1 MKKQIAIVSTILV
14 VALIGVFAFAACTP
28 SLESLQEKYK
38 EEGYLAG
45 SLPVQGII
53 DSMLEGAEDVEVD
66 EATVE
71 YAFMATKLVDTI
83 IVVSITDKDV
93 RSDIIDS
100 LKEAEVAYKTKGNA
114 IAVERRTSVRL
125 FVCEKQRKNGDFK
138 QNA

>member
-14 VALIGVFAFAACTP
+14 IALIGVFAFAACTP

-38 EEGYLAG
+38 EEKYLAA

-53 DSMLEGAEDVEVD
+53 DSMLEDAEDVEVD

-71 YAFMATKLVDTI
+71 YAFMATNVVKAETI

-93 RSDIIDS
+93 RSEIIDS

-114 IAVERRTSVRL
+114 IAVGTKGALAL
-125 FVCEKQRKNGDFK
+125 F
-138 QNA
+138 

>member
-38 EEGYLAG
+38 EEGYLAA

-114 IAVERRTSVRL
+114 IAVGTEGALAL
-125 FVCEKQRKNGDFK
+125 F
-138 QNA
+138 

>member
-28 SLESLQEKYK
+28 SLDSLKEKYT
-38 EEGYLAG
+38 EEGYLVG

-53 DSMLEGAEDVEVD
+53 DSMLEGAEDIEVD

-71 YAFMATKLVDTI
+71 YAFMATKVVDTI

-93 RSDIIDS
+93 RAEITEALD
-100 LKEAEVAYKTKGNA
+100 KAEVTYKTKGNA
-114 IAVERRTSVRL
+114 IAVGSKGALDL
-125 FVCEKQRKNGDFK
+125 F
-138 QNA
+138 

>member
-28 SLESLQEKYK
+28 SVESLKEKYA
-38 EEGYLAG
+38 EEGYLAA

-71 YAFMATKLVDTI
+71 YAFMATKVVDTI

-93 RSDIIDS
+93 RAEITEALD
-100 LKEAEVAYKTKGNA
+100 KAEVTYKTKGNA
-114 IAVERRTSVRL
+114 IAVGTDGALDL
-125 FVCEKQRKNGDFK
+125 F
-138 QNA
+138 

>member
-71 YAFMATKLVDTI
+71 YAFMATKLVETI

-93 RSDIIDS
+93 RADITEALD
-100 LKEAEVAYKTKGNA
+100 KAEVTYKTKGNA
-114 IAVERRTSVRL
+114 IAVGTDGALDL
-125 FVCEKQRKNGDFK
+125 F
-138 QNA
+138 

>member
-28 SLESLQEKYK
+28 SVESLKEKYA
-38 EEGYLAG
+38 EEGYLAA

-114 IAVERRTSVRL
+114 IAVGTEGALAL
-125 FVCEKQRKNGDFK
+125 F
-138 QNA
+138 

>member
-38 EEGYLAG
+38 EEKYIAA

-53 DSMLEGAEDVEVD
+53 DALLEDAEDVEVD

-114 IAVERRTSVRL
+114 IAVGTEGALAL
-125 FVCEKQRKNGDFK
+125 F
-138 QNA
+138 

>member
-28 SLESLQEKYK
+28 SVDSLKEKYA

-71 YAFMATKLVDTI
+71 YAFMATNVVKAETI

-93 RSDIIDS
+93 RADIIEALD
-100 LKEAEVAYKTKGNA
+100 KAEVTYKTKGNA
-114 IAVERRTSVRL
+114 IAVGTDGALDL
-125 FVCEKQRKNGDFK
+125 F
-138 QNA
+138 

>member
-28 SLESLQEKYK
+28 SVDSLKEKYA
-38 EEGYLAG
+38 EEGYLAA

-71 YAFMATKLVDTI
+71 YAFMATKVVDTI

-93 RSDIIDS
+93 RAEITEALD
-100 LKEAEVAYKTKGNA
+100 KAEVTYKTKGNA
-114 IAVERRTSVRL
+114 IAVGTDGALDL
-125 FVCEKQRKNGDFK
+125 F
-138 QNA
+138 

>member
-28 SLESLQEKYK
+28 SVDSLKEKYT

-45 SLPVQGII
+45 SLPVQDII
-53 DSMLEGAEDVEVD
+53 DSMLEDAEDVEVD

-93 RSDIIDS
+93 RSEIIDS

-114 IAVERRTSVRL
+114 IAVGTEGALAL
-125 FVCEKQRKNGDFK
+125 F
-138 QNA
+138 

>member
-14 VALIGVFAFAACTP
+14 IALIGVFAFTACTP

-38 EEGYLAG
+38 EEKYLAA

-53 DSMLEGAEDVEVD
+53 DAMLEDAEDVEVD

-114 IAVERRTSVRL
+114 IAVGTEGALAL
-125 FVCEKQRKNGDFK
+125 F
-138 QNA
+138 

>member
-100 LKEAEVAYKTKGNA
+100 LKEADVAYKTKGNA
-114 IAVERRTSVRL
+114 IAVGTEGALAL
-125 FVCEKQRKNGDFK
+125 F
-138 QNA
+138 

>member
-28 SLESLQEKYK
+28 SLDSLKEKYA

-53 DSMLEGAEDVEVD
+53 DSMLEDAEDVEVD

-71 YAFMATKLVDTI
+71 YAFMATNVVKAETI

-93 RSDIIDS
+93 RADITEALD
-100 LKEAEVAYKTKGNA
+100 KAEVTYKTKGNA
-114 IAVERRTSVRL
+114 IAVGTDGALDL
-125 FVCEKQRKNGDFK
+125 F
-138 QNA
+138 

>member
-28 SLESLQEKYK
+28 SVDSLKEKYT
-38 EEGYLAG
+38 EEGYLVG

-71 YAFMATKLVDTI
+71 YAFMATKVVDTI

-93 RSDIIDS
+93 RADII
-100 LKEAEVAYKTKGNA
+100 EALDKADVTYKTKGNA
-114 IAVERRTSVRL
+114 TAVGTDGALDL
-125 FVCEKQRKNGDFK
+125 F
-138 QNA
+138 

>member
-28 SLESLQEKYK
+28 SVDSLKEKYA
-38 EEGYLAG
+38 EEGYLAA

-71 YAFMATKLVDTI
+71 YAFMATKLVETI

-93 RSDIIDS
+93 RADITEALD
-100 LKEAEVAYKTKGNA
+100 KAEVTYKTKGNA
-114 IAVERRTSVRL
+114 IAVGTDGALDL
-125 FVCEKQRKNGDFK
+125 F
-138 QNA
+138 

>member
-38 EEGYLAG
+38 EEKYLAA

-53 DSMLEGAEDVEVD
+53 DAMLEGAEDVEVD

-93 RSDIIDS
+93 RADIIDS

-114 IAVERRTSVRL
+114 IAVGTEGALAL
-125 FVCEKQRKNGDFK
+125 F
-138 QNA
+138 

>member
-28 SLESLQEKYK
+28 SVDSLKEKYA

-45 SLPVQGII
+45 SLPVQDII
-53 DSMLEGAEDVEVD
+53 DSMLEDAEDVEVD

-93 RSDIIDS
+93 RSEIIDS

-114 IAVERRTSVRL
+114 IAVGTDGALDL
-125 FVCEKQRKNGDFK
+125 F
-138 QNA
+138 

>member
-28 SLESLQEKYK
+28 SLESLEEKYA

-71 YAFMATKLVDTI
+71 YAFMATKLVETI

-93 RSDIIDS
+93 RADITEALD
-100 LKEAEVAYKTKGNA
+100 KAEVTYKTKGNA
-114 IAVERRTSVRL
+114 IAVGTDGALDL
-125 FVCEKQRKNGDFK
+125 F
-138 QNA
+138 

>member
-28 SLESLQEKYK
+28 SLDSLKEKYA
-38 EEGYLAG
+38 EEGYLAA

-53 DSMLEGAEDVEVD
+53 DSMLEDAEDVEVD

-83 IVVSITDKDV
+83 IVVSITDK
-93 RSDIIDS
+93 
-100 LKEAEVAYKTKGNA
+100 
-114 IAVERRTSVRL
+114 
-125 FVCEKQRKNGDFK
+125 
-138 QNA
+138 

>member
-28 SLESLQEKYK
+28 SVDSLKEKYT

-45 SLPVQGII
+45 SLPVQDII

-93 RSDIIDS
+93 RSEIIDS

-114 IAVERRTSVRL
+114 IAVGTEDALAL
-125 FVCEKQRKNGDFK
+125 F
-138 QNA
+138 

>member
-93 RSDIIDS
+93 RADITEALD
-100 LKEAEVAYKTKGNA
+100 KAEVTYKTKGNA
-114 IAVERRTSVRL
+114 IAVGTDGALDL
-125 FVCEKQRKNGDFK
+125 F
-138 QNA
+138 

>member
-100 LKEAEVAYKTKGNA
+100 LKKAEVAYKTKGNA
-114 IAVERRTSVRL
+114 IAVGTEGALAL
-125 FVCEKQRKNGDFK
+125 F
-138 QNA
+138 

>member
-28 SLESLQEKYK
+28 SVDSLKEKYA
-38 EEGYLAG
+38 EEGYLAA

-93 RSDIIDS
+93 RSDIIEALD
-100 LKEAEVAYKTKGNA
+100 KAEVTYKTKGNA
-114 IAVERRTSVRL
+114 IAVGTDGALDL
-125 FVCEKQRKNGDFK
+125 F
-138 QNA
+138 

>member
-28 SLESLQEKYK
+28 SLESLEEKYA

-93 RSDIIDS
+93 RADITEALD
-100 LKEAEVAYKTKGNA
+100 KAEVTYKTKGNA
-114 IAVERRTSVRL
+114 IAVGTDGALDL
-125 FVCEKQRKNGDFK
+125 F
-138 QNA
+138 

>member
-14 VALIGVFAFAACTP
+14 VALIGVFVFAACTP

-93 RSDIIDS
+93 RSEIIDS
-100 LKEAEVAYKTKGNA
+100 LKKAEVAYKTKGNA
-114 IAVERRTSVRL
+114 IAVGTEGALAL
-125 FVCEKQRKNGDFK
+125 F
-138 QNA
+138 

>member
-38 EEGYLAG
+38 EEKYLAA

-53 DSMLEGAEDVEVD
+53 DALLEDAEDVEVD

-93 RSDIIDS
+93 RSEIIDS
-100 LKEAEVAYKTKGNA
+100 LKEAGVAYKTKGNA
-114 IAVERRTSVRL
+114 IAVGTEDALAL
-125 FVCEKQRKNGDFK
+125 F
-138 QNA
+138 

>member
-28 SLESLQEKYK
+28 SVDSLKEKYA
-38 EEGYLAG
+38 EEGYLAA

-114 IAVERRTSVRL
+114 IAVGTEGALAL
-125 FVCEKQRKNGDFK
+125 F
-138 QNA
+138 

>member
-28 SLESLQEKYK
+28 SLDSLKEKYT
-38 EEGYLAG
+38 EEGYIVG

-53 DSMLEGAEDVEVD
+53 DSMLEDAEDVEVD

-93 RSDIIDS
+93 RADITEALD
-100 LKEAEVAYKTKGNA
+100 EAEVTYKTKGNA
-114 IAVERRTSVRL
+114 IAVGSDGALKL
-125 FVCEKQRKNGDFK
+125 F
-138 QNA
+138 

>member
-28 SLESLQEKYK
+28 SLDSLKEKYT
-38 EEGYLAG
+38 EEGYLAA

-93 RSDIIDS
+93 RAEITEALD
-100 LKEAEVAYKTKGNA
+100 KAEVTYKTKGNA
-114 IAVERRTSVRL
+114 IAVGTDGALDL
-125 FVCEKQRKNGDFK
+125 F
-138 QNA
+138 

>member
-28 SLESLQEKYK
+28 SVDSLKEKYA
-38 EEGYLAG
+38 EEGYLAA

-71 YAFMATKLVDTI
+71 YAFMATKVVDTI

-93 RSDIIDS
+93 RADIT
-100 LKEAEVAYKTKGNA
+100 EALDKAEITYKTKGNA
-114 IAVERRTSVRL
+114 IAVGTDGALDL
-125 FVCEKQRKNGDFK
+125 F
-138 QNA
+138 

>member
-28 SLESLQEKYK
+28 SLDSFKEKYT
-38 EEGYLAG
+38 EEGYLVG

-93 RSDIIDS
+93 RAEITEALD
-100 LKEAEVAYKTKGNA
+100 KAEVTYKTKGNA
-114 IAVERRTSVRL
+114 IAVGSKGALDL
-125 FVCEKQRKNGDFK
+125 F
-138 QNA
+138 

>member
-28 SLESLQEKYK
+28 SVESLKEKYA
-38 EEGYLAG
+38 EEGYLAA

-114 IAVERRTSVRL
+114 IAVGTDGALDL
-125 FVCEKQRKNGDFK
+125 F
-138 QNA
+138 

>member
-45 SLPVQGII
+45 GLPVQGII

-114 IAVERRTSVRL
+114 IAVGTEGALAL
-125 FVCEKQRKNGDFK
+125 F
-138 QNA
+138 

>member
-38 EEGYLAG
+38 EEGYLAA

-93 RSDIIDS
+93 RSEIIDS

-114 IAVERRTSVRL
+114 IAVGTEGALAL
-125 FVCEKQRKNGDFK
+125 F
-138 QNA
+138 

>member
-38 EEGYLAG
+38 EEKYLAA

-53 DSMLEGAEDVEVD
+53 DALLEDAEDVEVD

-93 RSDIIDS
+93 RSEIIDS

-114 IAVERRTSVRL
+114 IAVGTEGALAL
-125 FVCEKQRKNGDFK
+125 F
-138 QNA
+138 

>member
-14 VALIGVFAFAACTP
+14 IALIGVFAFAACTP

-38 EEGYLAG
+38 EEKYLAA

-53 DSMLEGAEDVEVD
+53 DAMLEDAEDVEVD

-93 RSDIIDS
+93 RADIIDS

-114 IAVERRTSVRL
+114 IAVGTEGALAL
-125 FVCEKQRKNGDFK
+125 F
-138 QNA
+138 

>member
-28 SLESLQEKYK
+28 SLESLEEKYA

-71 YAFMATKLVDTI
+71 YAFMATKLVETI

-93 RSDIIDS
+93 RADITEALD
-100 LKEAEVAYKTKGNA
+100 KAEVTYKTKGNA
-114 IAVERRTSVRL
+114 IAVGSEGALAL
-125 FVCEKQRKNGDFK
+125 F
-138 QNA
+138 

>member
-28 SLESLQEKYK
+28 SLDSLKEKYA

-93 RSDIIDS
+93 RADITEALD
-100 LKEAEVAYKTKGNA
+100 KAEVTYKTKGNA
-114 IAVERRTSVRL
+114 IAVGTEGALAL
-125 FVCEKQRKNGDFK
+125 F
-138 QNA
+138 

>member
-28 SLESLQEKYK
+28 SLDSLKEKYT
-38 EEGYLAG
+38 EEGYLAA

-114 IAVERRTSVRL
+114 IAVGTEGALAL
-125 FVCEKQRKNGDFK
+125 F
-138 QNA
+138 

>member
-28 SLESLQEKYK
+28 SVDSLKEKYS
-38 EEGYLAG
+38 EEGYG
-45 SLPVQGII
+45 VVSLPVQGII
-53 DSMLEGAEDVEVD
+53 DALLEDAEDVEVD

-93 RSDIIDS
+93 RADITEALD
-100 LKEAEVAYKTKGNA
+100 KAEVAYKTKGNA
-114 IAVERRTSVRL
+114 IAVGSKGALDL
-125 FVCEKQRKNGDFK
+125 F
-138 QNA
+138 